1 MKGIQLSTMA
11 IILIV
16 LGIIVLLAFF
26 YLITTSKGQV
36 DVIQYQTALRNCC
49 GDRSIYDCNNINVRC
64 KVPWSDT
71 TMTLEELAD
80 KAGVDPNNR
89 DTFNGFCFCPSTT

>member
-36 DVIQYQTALRNCC
+36 DVIQYQTALRSCC
-49 GDRSIYDCNNINVRC
+49 GDRSIYDCNNMNVYC
-64 KVPWSDT
+64 KVPWSDQSMLLT
-71 TMTLEELAD
+71 DLAD
-80 KAGVDPNNR
+80 KAGI
-89 DTFNGFCFCPSTT
+89 DTSDTKTLNGFCFCPSTT

>member
-26 YLITTSKGQV
+26 YLIQQSNGQV
-36 DVIQYQTALRNCC
+36 NIIQYQTALRNCC
-49 GDRSIYDCNNINVRC
+49 GDRSIYDCVHTNVYC
-64 KVPWSDT
+64 KVPWST
-71 TMTLEELAD
+71 ETMSLTDLAD
-80 KAGVDPNNR
+80 KAGVSTQSLPS
-89 DTFNGFCFCPSTT
+89 FCFCPSTT

>member
-49 GDRSIYDCNNINVRC
+49 GDRSIYDCTTNTNVRC

-71 TMTLEELAD
+71 TMTLEELRI
-80 KAGVDPNNR
+80 KAGVDS
-89 DTFNGFCFCPSTT
+89 TSLLGFCFCPSTT

>member
-49 GDRSIYDCNNINVRC
+49 GDRSIYDCKESTSMVQC

-71 TMTLEELAD
+71 TMTLEELAI
-80 KAGVDPNNR
+80 KAGVDSTSLP
-89 DTFNGFCFCPSTT
+89 GFCFCPSTT

>member
-64 KVPWSDT
+64 KVPWSDD

-80 KAGVDPNNR
+80 KAGVDSTSLP
-89 DTFNGFCFCPSTT
+89 GFCFCPSTT

>member
-49 GDRSIYDCNNINVRC
+49 GDRSIYDCSESRDTVQC

-71 TMTLEELAD
+71 TMTLEELRI
-80 KAGVDPNNR
+80 KAGVDS
-89 DTFNGFCFCPSTT
+89 TSLLGFCFCPSTT